1 MTEFPEGEIYG
12 KRIFKTTVG
21 GREMTVETGA
31 YCGQSNGSCIVRC
44 GDTVVMVNATM
55 SKAPRD
61 GMDFFPLSVDY
72 EEKMYAIGK
81 SPADLRRER
90 AEQATRLSSRRVL
103 STVLFVRFSQRDFTT
118 TSRLSQRFCRLTP
131 TFRRKYSV

>member
-1 MTEFPEGEIYG
+1 
-12 KRIFKTTVG
+12 
-21 GREMTVETGA
+21 MTVETGA

-81 SPADLRRER
+81 IPGGFKKREGR
-90 AEQATRLSSRRVL
+90 G
-103 STVLFVRFSQRDFTT
+103 RDFTT
-118 TSRLSQRFCRLTP
+118 TSPSLQRFCLSTP
-131 TFRRKYSV
+131 TFRPKFSA

>member
-1 MTEFPEGEIYG
+1 ME

-81 SPADLRRER
+81 SPADSKRER
-90 AEQATRLSSRRVL
+90 AEQATKLSSLLVL
-103 STVLFVRFSQRDFTT
+103 STDLFVRSSRRDFTT
-118 TSRLSQRFCRLTP
+118 TSRSSQPF
-131 TFRRKYSV
+131 

>member
-1 MTEFPEGEIYG
+1 ME

-81 SPADLRRER
+81 SPADSRKEK
-90 AEQATRLSSRRVL
+90 AEQATR
-103 STVLFVRFSQRDFTT
+103 RF
-118 TSRLSQRFCRLTP
+118 
-131 TFRRKYSV
+131 

>member
-1 MTEFPEGEIYG
+1 ME

-81 SPADLRRER
+81 IPGGFKKREGRASESPFGK
-90 AEQATRLSSRRVL
+90 SR
-103 STVLFVRFSQRDFTT
+103 RDFTT
-118 TSRLSQRFCRLTP
+118 TSPSLQRFCLSTP
-131 TFRRKYSV
+131 TFRPKFSA

>member
-1 MTEFPEGEIYG
+1 MER
-12 KRIFKTTVG
+12 KIFKTTVG
-21 GREMTVETGA
+21 GRELVVETGA

-81 SPADLRRER
+81 IPGGFKKREGR
-90 AEQATRLSSRRVL
+90 ASDKAIL
-103 STVLFVRFSQRDFTT
+103 
-118 TSRLSQRFCRLTP
+118 TSRLIDRPIRPL
-131 TFRRKYSV
+131 FRRDSHCNRAFS